1 MIRLD
6 TVGVDN
12 SGDGFCFGTVVAG
25 SQVHN
30 MAGNVPSSR
39 LCPGQMVI
47 LSLLL

>member
-12 SGDGFCFGTVVAG
+12 SENQFCFGTVVAG

-30 MAGNVPSSR
+30 MAGDVPSSR
-39 LCPGQMVI
+39 LCPGEMAVQ
-47 LSLLL
+47 SLLL